1 MPVALLFF
9 FLLISQLSAG
19 QTGVV
24 EGKAGNKRIIYKP
37 EIFSRKFSSKIPYV
51 LKINPGDTI
60 STESIDAGGFD
71 KQGIK
76 KSERG
81 NPLTGP
87 FYIEGTKEGDIIAV
101 NLLKVSLNR
110 NYATTLEGFVPRSM
124 PDSIAKKAWKN
135 AKLVKWNIDLGQ
147 GTASPALGHEHLQN
161 FMVTLHPFLGCI
173 GVAPPNDKEIP
184 TYDSGPFGGNL
195 DFKRLTGASTIYLPV
210 FHEGAYL
217 FLGDGH
223 ALQGDGEITGDALE
237 TSMDIEFTVHIIRAS
252 NIRFPLPRAEDSTF
266 IMTIGLGKNLDDALK
281 EANLGMLKWLQEDYL
296 LSLQEATQVMGTS
309 VKYIIAEVAD
319 PKVEIVAMIKKD
331 VLKGLNKNR

>member
-1 MPVALLFF
+1 MQVALLFF

-19 QTGVV
+19 QTSDIAGN
-24 EGKAGNKRIIYKP
+24 AGNKLITFTP
-37 EIFSRKFSSKIPYV
+37 ETFSRKFSSKIPYV
-51 LKINPGDTI
+51 LKIYPGDTI
-60 STESIDAGGFD
+60 STESIDAGGVD

-87 FYIEGTKEGDIIAV
+87 FYIEGAKEGDMIAV
-101 NLLKVSLNR
+101 NLLKISLNR

-124 PDSIAKKAWKN
+124 PDSISKKAWKN

-147 GTASPALGHEHLQN
+147 GTATPDLVHEHLQN

-173 GVAPPNDKEIP
+173 GVAPPKDKEIP

-195 DFKRLTGASTIYLPV
+195 DFKRLTGGSTIYLPV
-210 FHEGAYL
+210 YHEGAYL

-252 NIRFPLPRAEDSTF
+252 NIRFSLPRAEDSTF
-266 IMTIGLGKNLDDALK
+266 IMTIGLGKNLNDALK

-309 VKYIIAEVAD
+309 VEYVIAEVAD
-319 PKVEIVAMIKKD
+319 PKVEIVAMIKKE